1 MLKLL
6 GGEVRDHIL
15 LLLNTE
21 LRSASSDIAGTTDDI
36 STRFN
41 EPKLIN
47 YLQGNHNYSNTEH
60 DEVEVIKCIE
70 ELEGSIDITPK
81 GGEGVIKDKYRVIV
95 DELCTES
102 DKYGIGK
109 TIDEGNIF
117 TLEAQT
123 EEQTNEDGSKKIVST
138 GNFDLKYYDKNQK
151 VTVLETVSLYL
162 TNQS

>member
-70 ELEGSIDITPK
+70 ELEGSIDINPK
-81 GGEGVIKDKYRVIV
+81 GGEGIIKDKYRVIV

-102 DKYGIGK
+102 DKYGVGK

-151 VTVLETVSLYL
+151 VTILETVSLYL